1 MCPFESLV
9 PLVDPRTDS
18 QQSEQVQLG
27 QVDASLRWPVLFF
40 VVKALGWLVVGS
52 VLGLVTAIKMVNPE
66 FLAGHEYFTYGR
78 FFAATVD
85 VLVYGWGCQAVFA
98 VALWLMA
105 RLCRTQVKHL
115 GLLYVAGVFW
125 NVGLLWGIGSI
136 FLGNLSSMPLLD
148 MPGHVLPVL
157 AVSYVMIAL
166 WGVLSF
172 RYRQT
177 EPVYVSQWYLLAAL
191 FMFPWVLF
199 TAIAGIFYAPAR
211 GVVQSLVDAW
221 YVNGTLWLFFVPVAL
236 AVIYYLLPK
245 ILGRPI
251 FVYYLSTLGFWTLI
265 MFAGWAGPHFLV
277 YGPLPAWV
285 QTVGLVG
292 NAVLIVPIIVT
303 TLNHHVTALQD
314 PRGVWESPILRF
326 TVYSA
331 LALTLAGVVVLFGS
345 TYSASLAANLT
356 QFTVGHVAHLFYA
369 VFSMAMFAALYY
381 LLPRVLEREWPSAT
395 LIKAH
400 FWASALGGGVLVLA
414 LYYFGL
420 RQGEQMNNPEID
432 FLTVV
437 KNAGALNNTR
447 VAAVALLGIGHL
459 LFLVNFLW
467 MVVAAGW
474 ECSRDCVVRNV
485 RAAMEVGR

>member
-1 MCPFESLV
+1 MCPFDSLV
-9 PLVDPRTDS
+9 PLIDPRTDS

-40 VVKALGWLVVGS
+40 VAKALGWLVLGS
-52 VLGLVTAIKMVNPE
+52 ILGLVAAIKMVNPE

-78 FFAATVD
+78 VFAAAVD
-85 VLVYGWGCQAVFA
+85 ALVYGWGCQAVFA

-125 NVGLLWGIGSI
+125 NVALLWGIVSI
-136 FLGNLSSMPLLD
+136 FLGGLTSMPLLD
-148 MPGHVLPVL
+148 LPGHTLPVL
-157 AVSYVMIAL
+157 GFCYVMIAI

-177 EPVYVSQWYLLAAL
+177 EPVFVSQWYLLAAL
-191 FMFPWVLF
+191 FMFPWIFF

-221 YVNGTLWLFFVPVAL
+221 YVHGLMWLFFVPVAL
-236 AVIYYLLPK
+236 SVTYYLLPK

-265 MFAGWAGPHFLV
+265 LFAGWGGPHFLV
-277 YGPLPAWV
+277 YGPLPVWV

-292 NAVLIVPIIVT
+292 NAILIVPIIVAAF
-303 TLNHHVTALQD
+303 NHHVTALQD
-314 PRGVWESPILRF
+314 PQAVWQSPVLRF
-326 TVYSA
+326 TMFSA
-331 LALTLAGVVVLFGS
+331 LSLTLAGIVALFS
-345 TYSASLAANLT
+345 SSYSVGLTTNLT
-356 QFTVGHVAHLFYA
+356 QFTLGHVAHLFYA

-381 LLPRVLEREWPSAT
+381 LLPRVLEREWPSAI

-400 FWASALGGGVLVLA
+400 FWASALGIGALVLA
-414 LYYFGL
+414 LYYFGWQ
-420 RQGEQMNNPEID
+420 QGAQINSPEID
-432 FLTVV
+432 FLTIV
-437 KNAGALNNTR
+437 KNGGALNHTR
-447 VAAVALLGIGHL
+447 VAAVALLSIGHL
-459 LFLVNFLW
+459 VFLVNFLW
-467 MVVAAGW
+467 MVVSAGW
-474 ECSRDCVVRNV
+474 ACCCNCLVRGF